1 MVFLSKGRQTNKSR
15 KKVLLKAHSC
25 ILIATLP
32 GRLRTQYISRTV
44 CIVWVMQILVSIGV
58 NFQSR
63 AWQQRSSQGSS
74 FTDVVLE
81 NIETW
86 KALHFN
92 CDNYLFQ
99 FSFPMEPFNTMMHI
113 HKGNFIS
120 CFGWFASKYHCWLV
134 VNRSWSYMLLKVCWL
149 NAESLDN
156 KVRVSFAKMW
166 TNWAGAGA
174 RATVN
179 LFFLKDPKPN
189 PKTAFFRKEI
199 GLTLTLR
206 FTYNP

>member
-1 MVFLSKGRQTNKSR
+1 MCHTHLRARRCDLWGRQWDQLLLSGDQIFTPGRQTAQMRNWCNGCISWDEGMWRLGRVNKG
-15 KKVLLKAHSC
+15 K
-25 ILIATLP
+25 
-32 GRLRTQYISRTV
+32 
-44 CIVWVMQILVSIGV
+44 IGV

-81 NIETW
+81 NIETS

-120 CFGWFASKYHCWLV
+120 CFGWFASKYQCWLV
-134 VNRSWSYMLLKVCWL
+134 VNQSWSYLLLKVCWL

-179 LFFLKDPKPN
+179 LFFFWRTPNLTPKQHSVE
-189 PKTAFFRKEI
+189 KR
-199 GLTLTLR
+199 
-206 FTYNP
+206 